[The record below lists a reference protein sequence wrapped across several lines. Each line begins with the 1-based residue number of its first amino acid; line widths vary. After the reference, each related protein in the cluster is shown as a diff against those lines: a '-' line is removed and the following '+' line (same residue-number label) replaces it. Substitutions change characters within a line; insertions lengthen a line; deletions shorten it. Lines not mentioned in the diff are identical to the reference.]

1 MPKMISLRDFRLAT
15 MSGHV
20 LIFESRVARDVPA
33 AAVED
38 ALAAGCAM
46 INANET
52 PDFDTMELKTRFDLE
67 ADLRQSV
74 IFLVCKM
81 LAEQNKVQHFDG
93 GGAPRE
99 GVVSDILGFEV
110 GKKELVT
117 VWQIYLAAKSEGREH
132 GLHADAVSVLEIIQA
147 ETKNDLLDIAK
158 ARGIPDEEVDGKQAK
173 TIRAYLLKQFPGAI
187 LA

>member
-1 MPKMISLRDFRLAT
+1 
-15 MSGHV
+15 
-20 LIFESRVARDVPA
+20 
-33 AAVED
+33 
-38 ALAAGCAM
+38 
-46 INANET
+46 
-52 PDFDTMELKTRFDLE
+52 
-67 ADLRQSV
+67 
-74 IFLVCKM
+74 
-81 LAEQNKVQHFDG
+81 VQHFDG

-99 GVVSDILGFEV
+99 GVVSDMLGFEV
-110 GKKELVT
+110 GKKELIT